1 MFNFMVSNFILRKML
16 IIPKIVVNKYAQKVK

>member
-1 MFNFMVSNFILRKML
+1 MFNFMVSNFILGKML